1 MATEISGTRRPGGRT
16 ERTRLAALN
25 ATLELL
31 GERGYAEL
39 TVEAVAERSGVHKTT
54 LYRRWESAE
63 GLVAAALLM
72 GTEQEWTAPDTGS
85 LEGDLRGINLEL
97 VHYFTSPGERELP
110 TASISAAFL
119 STRAADALREFY
131 VDRHARSA
139 VVVDRAVERG
149 EVPAGTDAGRGRAG
163 GVRADLLP
171 PVRLPRRRDARRTPE
186 SPPRRPPPPRKPAC
200 SRQRTTEPPLSS
212 VTALVDRLGL
222 GGAVGH
228 PALPDV
234 EGLRPLVRREHPQD
248 GAVPGQLFDDP
259 VVQRPAE
266 APPPVLRQ
274 HVQRVQLPGP

>member
-139 VVVDRAVERG
+139 VVVNRAVDRG
-149 EVPAGTDAGRGRAG
+149 EVPAGTDAVEVVRVACGPIFYRLFVSRE
-163 GVRADLLP
+163 GVTRKDADLAAKAAAAAAKAG
-171 PVRLPRRRDARRTPE
+171 VF
-186 SPPRRPPPPRKPAC
+186 
-200 SRQRTTEPPLSS
+200 
-212 VTALVDRLGL
+212 TAANAGT
-222 GGAVGH
+222 A
-228 PALPDV
+228 
-234 EGLRPLVRREHPQD
+234 
-248 GAVPGQLFDDP
+248 
-259 VVQRPAE
+259 
-266 APPPVLRQ
+266 APPA
-274 HVQRVQLPGP
+274 

>member
-149 EVPAGTDAGRGRAG
+149 EVPAGTDAVEVVRVACGPIFYRLFVSREGVTPKDAG
-163 GVRADLLP
+163 VAAAAAAAAAKAGVF
-171 PVRLPRRRDARRTPE
+171 
-186 SPPRRPPPPRKPAC
+186 
-200 SRQRTTEPPLSS
+200 
-212 VTALVDRLGL
+212 TATN
-222 GGAVGH
+222 
-228 PALPDV
+228 
-234 EGLRPLVRREHPQD
+234 D
-248 GAVPGQLFDDP
+248 GT
-259 VVQRPAE
+259 
-266 APPPVLRQ
+266 AP
-274 HVQRVQLPGP
+274 LPG

>member
-63 GLVAAALLM
+63 GLVAAALQM
-72 GTEQEWTAPDTGS
+72 GTEQEWAAPDTGS

-97 VHYFTSPGERELP
+97 VRYFTTPGERELP

-119 STRAADALREFY
+119 SARAAGALQEFY

-139 VVVDRAVERG
+139 AAVHRAIERG
-149 EVPAGTDAGRGRAG
+149 EVPAGTDAVEVVRVACGPIFYRLFVSREGVTPQDADVAAKAAAAAAKAGVFTAAG
-163 GVRADLLP
+163 GGSA
-171 PVRLPRRRDARRTPE
+171 
-186 SPPRRPPPPRKPAC
+186 SPP
-200 SRQRTTEPPLSS
+200 
-212 VTALVDRLGL
+212 G
-222 GGAVGH
+222 
-228 PALPDV
+228 
-234 EGLRPLVRREHPQD
+234 
-248 GAVPGQLFDDP
+248 
-259 VVQRPAE
+259 
-266 APPPVLRQ
+266 
-274 HVQRVQLPGP
+274 

>member
-1 MATEISGTRRPGGRT
+1 LATEISGTRRPGGRT

-72 GTEQEWTAPDTGS
+72 GTEQEWTAPDTGC

-119 STRAADALREFY
+119 SPRAADALQEFY

-149 EVPAGTDAGRGRAG
+149 EVPPGTDAVEVVRVACGPIFYRLFVSRE
-163 GVRADLLP
+163 GVTP
-171 PVRLPRRRDARRTPE
+171 RDAGIAAAAATAAAKAGIFTAANAGTA
-186 SPPRRPPPPRKPAC
+186 SPPA
-200 SRQRTTEPPLSS
+200 
-212 VTALVDRLGL
+212 
-222 GGAVGH
+222 
-228 PALPDV
+228 
-234 EGLRPLVRREHPQD
+234 
-248 GAVPGQLFDDP
+248 
-259 VVQRPAE
+259 
-266 APPPVLRQ
+266 
-274 HVQRVQLPGP
+274 

>member
-63 GLVAAALLM
+63 GLVAAALQM
-72 GTEQEWTAPDTGS
+72 GTEQEWAAPDTGS

-97 VHYFTSPGERELP
+97 VRYFTTPGERELP

-119 STRAADALREFY
+119 SARAAGALQEFY

-139 VVVDRAVERG
+139 AAVHRAIERG
-149 EVPAGTDAGRGRAG
+149 EVPAGTDAVEVVRVACGPIFYRLFVSRE
-163 GVRADLLP
+163 GVTP
-171 PVRLPRRRDARRTPE
+171 RDADVAAKAAAAAAKAGVFTAADGGSA
-186 SPPRRPPPPRKPAC
+186 SPP
-200 SRQRTTEPPLSS
+200 
-212 VTALVDRLGL
+212 G
-222 GGAVGH
+222 
-228 PALPDV
+228 
-234 EGLRPLVRREHPQD
+234 
-248 GAVPGQLFDDP
+248 
-259 VVQRPAE
+259 
-266 APPPVLRQ
+266 
-274 HVQRVQLPGP
+274 

>member
-63 GLVAAALLM
+63 GLVAAALLL

-139 VVVDRAVERG
+139 VVVDRAAERG
-149 EVPAGTDAGRGRAG
+149 EVPAGTDAVEVVRVACGPIFYRLFVSREGVTPKDAG
-163 GVRADLLP
+163 VAAAAAAAAAKAGVF
-171 PVRLPRRRDARRTPE
+171 
-186 SPPRRPPPPRKPAC
+186 
-200 SRQRTTEPPLSS
+200 
-212 VTALVDRLGL
+212 TATN
-222 GGAVGH
+222 
-228 PALPDV
+228 
-234 EGLRPLVRREHPQD
+234 D
-248 GAVPGQLFDDP
+248 GT
-259 VVQRPAE
+259 
-266 APPPVLRQ
+266 AP
-274 HVQRVQLPGP
+274 LPG

>member
-39 TVEAVAERSGVHKTT
+39 TVEAVADRSGVHKTT

-85 LEGDLRGINLEL
+85 LEGDLREVNLEL

-119 STRAADALREFY
+119 SARAADALREFY

-139 VVVDRAVERG
+139 PIVDRAVERG
-149 EVPAGTDAGRGRAG
+149 EVPAGTDPVEVVRVACGPVFYRLFVSREGVTPRDAGVAAG
-163 GVRADLLP
+163 G
-171 PVRLPRRRDARRTPE
+171 
-186 SPPRRPPPPRKPAC
+186 
-200 SRQRTTEPPLSS
+200 
-212 VTALVDRLGL
+212 
-222 GGAVGH
+222 GGG
-228 PALPDV
+228 
-234 EGLRPLVRREHPQD
+234 G
-248 GAVPGQLFDDP
+248 GG
-259 VVQRPAE
+259 
-266 APPPVLRQ
+266 
-274 HVQRVQLPGP
+274 GG

>member
-119 STRAADALREFY
+119 SPRAADALQEFY

-149 EVPAGTDAGRGRAG
+149 EVPPGTDAVEVVRVACGPIFYRLFVSRE
-163 GVRADLLP
+163 GVTPADADLAAKAAAAAAKAG
-171 PVRLPRRRDARRTPE
+171 VF
-186 SPPRRPPPPRKPAC
+186 
-200 SRQRTTEPPLSS
+200 
-212 VTALVDRLGL
+212 TAANAGT
-222 GGAVGH
+222 A
-228 PALPDV
+228 
-234 EGLRPLVRREHPQD
+234 
-248 GAVPGQLFDDP
+248 
-259 VVQRPAE
+259 
-266 APPPVLRQ
+266 APPA
-274 HVQRVQLPGP
+274 

>member
-1 MATEISGTRRPGGRT
+1 LATEISGTRRPGGRT

-63 GLVAAALLM
+63 GLVAAALLL

-149 EVPAGTDAGRGRAG
+149 EVPADTDAGEVVRVACGPVFYRLFVSRE
-163 GVRADLLP
+163 GVTP
-171 PVRLPRRRDARRTPE
+171 RDAGVAAAAAAAAA
-186 SPPRRPPPPRKPAC
+186 KAG
-200 SRQRTTEPPLSS
+200 
-212 VTALVDRLGL
+212 VFTA
-222 GGAVGH
+222 AS
-228 PALPDV
+228 
-234 EGLRPLVRREHPQD
+234 D
-248 GAVPGQLFDDP
+248 GT
-259 VVQRPAE
+259 
-266 APPPVLRQ
+266 AP
-274 HVQRVQLPGP
+274 LPG

>member
-63 GLVAAALLM
+63 GLVAAALLL

-97 VHYFTSPGERELP
+97 VHYFTSPGARELP

-149 EVPAGTDAGRGRAG
+149 EVPAGTDAVEVVRVACGPIFYRLFVSREGVTPKDAG
-163 GVRADLLP
+163 VAAAAAAAAAKAGVF
-171 PVRLPRRRDARRTPE
+171 
-186 SPPRRPPPPRKPAC
+186 
-200 SRQRTTEPPLSS
+200 
-212 VTALVDRLGL
+212 TATN
-222 GGAVGH
+222 
-228 PALPDV
+228 
-234 EGLRPLVRREHPQD
+234 D
-248 GAVPGQLFDDP
+248 GT
-259 VVQRPAE
+259 
-266 APPPVLRQ
+266 AP
-274 HVQRVQLPGP
+274 LPG

>member
-1 MATEISGTRRPGGRT
+1 LATEISGTRRPGGRT

-63 GLVAAALLM
+63 GLVAAALLL
-72 GTEQEWTAPDTGS
+72 GTEQVWTAPDTGS

-149 EVPAGTDAGRGRAG
+149 EVPADTDAVEVVRVACGPVFYRLFVSRE
-163 GVRADLLP
+163 GVTP
-171 PVRLPRRRDARRTPE
+171 RDAGVAAAAAAAAA
-186 SPPRRPPPPRKPAC
+186 KAG
-200 SRQRTTEPPLSS
+200 
-212 VTALVDRLGL
+212 VFTA
-222 GGAVGH
+222 AS
-228 PALPDV
+228 
-234 EGLRPLVRREHPQD
+234 D
-248 GAVPGQLFDDP
+248 GT
-259 VVQRPAE
+259 
-266 APPPVLRQ
+266 AP
-274 HVQRVQLPGP
+274 LPG

>member
-72 GTEQEWTAPDTGS
+72 GTEREWEAPDTGS
-85 LEGDLRGINLEL
+85 LEGDLREVNLEL

-119 STRAADALREFY
+119 SARAAEALREFY

-139 VVVDRAVERG
+139 AIVERAVARG
-149 EVPAGTDAGRGRAG
+149 EVPPGTDPVEVVRVACGPVFYRLFVSREGVTPKDAGVAAAAAAAAAKAGVFTAGTG
-163 GVRADLLP
+163 GTA
-171 PVRLPRRRDARRTPE
+171 
-186 SPPRRPPPPRKPAC
+186 SPPA
-200 SRQRTTEPPLSS
+200 
-212 VTALVDRLGL
+212 
-222 GGAVGH
+222 
-228 PALPDV
+228 
-234 EGLRPLVRREHPQD
+234 
-248 GAVPGQLFDDP
+248 
-259 VVQRPAE
+259 
-266 APPPVLRQ
+266 
-274 HVQRVQLPGP
+274 

>member
-1 MATEISGTRRPGGRT
+1 MATEISGTKRPGGRT
-16 ERTRLAALN
+16 ERTRLAALE

-97 VHYFTSPGERELP
+97 VRYFTTPGERELP

-119 STRAADALREFY
+119 SARAADALQEFY

-139 VVVDRAVERG
+139 AAVHRAIERG
-149 EVPAGTDAGRGRAG
+149 EVPPGTDAVEVVRVACGPVFYRLFVSRE
-163 GVRADLLP
+163 GVTP
-171 PVRLPRRRDARRTPE
+171 RDADVAAKAAAAAAAAGVFTATGGGTA
-186 SPPRRPPPPRKPAC
+186 SPPA
-200 SRQRTTEPPLSS
+200 
-212 VTALVDRLGL
+212 
-222 GGAVGH
+222 
-228 PALPDV
+228 
-234 EGLRPLVRREHPQD
+234 
-248 GAVPGQLFDDP
+248 
-259 VVQRPAE
+259 
-266 APPPVLRQ
+266 
-274 HVQRVQLPGP
+274 

>member
-1 MATEISGTRRPGGRT
+1 MATEISGTKRPGGRT

-63 GLVAAALLM
+63 GLVAAALQM
-72 GTEQEWTAPDTGS
+72 GTEQEWAAPDTGS

-119 STRAADALREFY
+119 SARAADALREFY

-139 VVVDRAVERG
+139 AVVDRAVERG
-149 EVPAGTDAGRGRAG
+149 EVPEGTDPVEVVRVACGPIFYRLFVSRE
-163 GVRADLLP
+163 GV
-171 PVRLPRRRDARRTPE
+171 TPE
-186 SPPRRPPPPRKPAC
+186 DAGVAAKAAAAAAKAG
-200 SRQRTTEPPLSS
+200 
-212 VTALVDRLGL
+212 VFTATD
-222 GGAVGH
+222 GGTA
-228 PALPDV
+228 
-234 EGLRPLVRREHPQD
+234 
-248 GAVPGQLFDDP
+248 
-259 VVQRPAE
+259 
-266 APPPVLRQ
+266 APPA
-274 HVQRVQLPGP
+274 

>member
-119 STRAADALREFY
+119 SDRAADALREFY

-139 VVVDRAVERG
+139 AVVDRAVERG
-149 EVPAGTDAGRGRAG
+149 EVPPGTDAVEVVRVACGPVFYRLFVSRE
-163 GVRADLLP
+163 GVTPEDADLAAKAAAAAAKAG
-171 PVRLPRRRDARRTPE
+171 VF
-186 SPPRRPPPPRKPAC
+186 
-200 SRQRTTEPPLSS
+200 
-212 VTALVDRLGL
+212 TAGSA
-222 GGAVGH
+222 GT
-228 PALPDV
+228 
-234 EGLRPLVRREHPQD
+234 
-248 GAVPGQLFDDP
+248 AVP
-259 VVQRPAE
+259 PA
-266 APPPVLRQ
+266 
-274 HVQRVQLPGP
+274 

>member
-1 MATEISGTRRPGGRT
+1 MATEISGTKRPGGRT

-72 GTEQEWTAPDTGS
+72 GTEQEWAAPDTGS

-97 VHYFTSPGERELP
+97 VRYFTTPGERELP

-119 STRAADALREFY
+119 SARAAAALQEFY

-139 VVVDRAVERG
+139 AAVHRAIERG
-149 EVPAGTDAGRGRAG
+149 EVPPGTDAVEVVRVACGPVFYRLFVSREGVTPQDAGVAAKAAAAAAKAGVFTAAG
-163 GVRADLLP
+163 GGTA
-171 PVRLPRRRDARRTPE
+171 
-186 SPPRRPPPPRKPAC
+186 SPPA
-200 SRQRTTEPPLSS
+200 
-212 VTALVDRLGL
+212 
-222 GGAVGH
+222 
-228 PALPDV
+228 
-234 EGLRPLVRREHPQD
+234 
-248 GAVPGQLFDDP
+248 
-259 VVQRPAE
+259 
-266 APPPVLRQ
+266 
-274 HVQRVQLPGP
+274 

>member
-1 MATEISGTRRPGGRT
+1 MATEISGTKRPGGRT

-97 VHYFTSPGERELP
+97 VRYFTTPGERELP

-119 STRAADALREFY
+119 SARAADALQEFY

-139 VVVDRAVERG
+139 AAVHRAIERG
-149 EVPAGTDAGRGRAG
+149 EVSPGTDAVEVVRVACGPIFYRLFVSREGVTPHDADMAAKAAAAAAKAG
-163 GVRADLLP
+163 VFTAAD
-171 PVRLPRRRDARRTPE
+171 
-186 SPPRRPPPPRKPAC
+186 
-200 SRQRTTEPPLSS
+200 
-212 VTALVDRLGL
+212 G
-222 GGAVGH
+222 
-228 PALPDV
+228 
-234 EGLRPLVRREHPQD
+234 
-248 GAVPGQLFDDP
+248 
-259 VVQRPAE
+259 
-266 APPPVLRQ
+266 
-274 HVQRVQLPGP
+274 